1 MTTLSD
7 NQKLLALTLVIE
19 TIIKPSNKYYT
30 QAIIKI
36 QRFWRRRS
44 GYYGFRPLSER
55 TIQKTSW
62 RFHYRYHHLVPP
74 PLIKRQMHSCGGNCL
89 SHQQK
94 KRDTIMRKAFTKFSK
109 EINQR
114 MRDTL
119 DFPSLYYM
127 AHPIGCICNNYENNM
142 TLEKMWK
149 LIPVGRLWEFANP
162 ITRKRLSRLQ
172 RNKIYLTL
180 AQDNI
185 SWVTRNIMIN
195 FLKSKN
201 IIT

>member
-30 QAIIKI
+30 QAITKI

-44 GYYGFRPLSER
+44 GYYAFRPLSEKA
-55 TIQKTSW
+55 IQNTTW

-74 PLIKRQMHSCGGNCL
+74 PLIKRQMHSCGGKCL

-94 KRDTIMRKAFTKFSK
+94 KRDNLMRMAFTKFSK

-119 DFPSLYYM
+119 DYPSLYYM
-127 AHPIGCICNNYENNM
+127 AHPTGCICNNYENNN
-142 TLEKMWK
+142 TLENMWK
-149 LIPVGRLWEFANP
+149 LTPVERLWEFASP
-162 ITRKRLSRLQ
+162 ITRKRLSRLR

-195 FLKSKN
+195 FLKSKK
-201 IIT
+201 IIS

>member
-30 QAIIKI
+30 QAITKI

-44 GYYGFRPLSER
+44 GYYGYRPLSER

-62 RFHYRYHHLVPP
+62 RFHYRYHHLIPP
-74 PLIKRQMHSCGGNCL
+74 QIIKRQMHSCGGNCL
-89 SHQQK
+89 SHQQR
-94 KRDTIMRKAFTKFSK
+94 KRDNLMRKAFTKFSK

-127 AHPIGCICNNYENNM
+127 AHPTGCICNNYENNN
-142 TLEKMWK
+142 TLENQWK
-149 LIPVGRLWEFANP
+149 LTPVDRLWEFVSP
-162 ITRKRLSRLQ
+162 ITRKRLSRIR

-185 SWVTRNIMIN
+185 SWVTRNTMIN
-195 FLKSKN
+195 FLKSKK

>member
-1 MTTLSD
+1 MTTLTD
-7 NQKLLALTLVIE
+7 HQKLLALTLVIE